1 MTYDLLISLFLFA
14 LISTCTPGPNN
25 IMLLASGM
33 NYGVLRT
40 IPHMLGIGIGF
51 PLMVFL
57 VGIGASKVFDVVPNS
72 YLVLKICCTLYFLY
86 LAWRI
91 ATAGKPNTETL
102 KIDNSQNKPLTFLE
116 AVAFQWINPKAWTM
130 ALTAISL
137 YTPSGQEIGNVA
149 IVAGAFV
156 FAAIFST
163 NIWATL
169 GEKMRRIIHNDR
181 SRKIFNYLCAF
192 LLLASLYP
200 ILRG

>member
-33 NYGVLRT
+33 NYGVVRT
-40 IPHMLGIGIGF
+40 IPHMLGIGLGF
-51 PLMVFL
+51 PIMVFL
-57 VGIGASKVFDVVPNS
+57 VGMGISKVFEIVPHS
-72 YLVLKICCTLYFLY
+72 YLVLKITCTIYFLY

-91 ATAGKPNTETL
+91 ATATKPNREAIEGNT
-102 KIDNSQNKPLTFLE
+102 SQNRPFTFLE

-137 YTPSGQEIGNVA
+137 YTPVNQPVSTVA
-149 IVAGAFV
+149 IVALAFV
-156 FAAIFST
+156 VASIFST
-163 NIWATL
+163 NIWATM
-169 GEKMRRIIHNDR
+169 GEKMRRIIQNEV
-181 SRKIFNYLCAF
+181 SRKTFNYLCAL